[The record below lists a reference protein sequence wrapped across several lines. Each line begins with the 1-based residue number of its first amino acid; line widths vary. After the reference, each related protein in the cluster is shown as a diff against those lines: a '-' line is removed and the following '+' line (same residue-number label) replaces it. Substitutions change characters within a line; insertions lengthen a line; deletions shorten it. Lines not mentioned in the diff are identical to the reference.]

1 MEANEKPPERRAP
14 SLDDFLV
21 DPTRD
26 LSDWKWLWTGDQAFP
41 VASHRGILG
50 RLVVL
55 CKRLLRPLVKAPQ
68 QDLWDR
74 QRTFNLILLEHL
86 VRNGEIHDEHRR
98 SQDVLRLRI
107 DEHHRRLDDHVRRL
121 EYLEALNSEGI
132 HEIMRHNDALFAR
145 ADQKLDRYR
154 REVRDLLGSLGAA
167 LAHLAQAP
175 AAPAPS
181 EATEVL
187 ARAVEEHGYFE
198 LERRYRGTEEEI
210 LDRISVYL
218 PWLKTIPAGKPV
230 LDLGCGRG
238 ESLTLL
244 RDQGIPARGVD
255 SSARMVALCRERG
268 LEAVE
273 GDLFAT
279 LAGLEEGSLGAVVS
293 FHVIEHLPVGSL
305 DRLVRLAYRALASG
319 GVLILETPSPL
330 SLLVAAR
337 NFWLDPTHVRPVHPD
352 SLKLIYEL
360 AGFDPVERLDL
371 RAFPASES
379 LPEIDLAKVPEE
391 QKQLADRVNRLRDRI
406 DELLFGFQD
415 FGMVGTKP
423 PR

>member
-1 MEANEKPPERRAP
+1 MEANEKPPQRRAP

-21 DPTRD
+21 EPTRD
-26 LSDWKWLWTGDQAFP
+26 LTDWQWLWSGDHTFP

-55 CKRLLRPLVKAPQ
+55 FKRLLRPLTKAPQ

-86 VRNGEIHDEHRR
+86 IQARESNQGEHADLLRRIEYLDAEHR
-98 SQDVLRLRI
+98 
-107 DEHHRRLDDHVRRL
+107 RRL

-167 LAHLAQAP
+167 LAHLESAP
-175 AAPAPS
+175 ASAPVPS
-181 EATEVL
+181 ETSTEVL

-218 PWLKTIPAGKPV
+218 PWLKAIPAGKPV

-238 ESLTLL
+238 ESLALL
-244 RDQGIPARGVD
+244 RNQGIPARGVD

-268 LEAVE
+268 LDASE

-279 LAGLEEGSLGAVVS
+279 LAGVEEGSLGAVVS

-305 DRLVRLAYRALASG
+305 DRLVRLAYRALAPG

-352 SLKLIYEL
+352 SLKLLYEL
-360 AGFDPVERLDL
+360 AGFDSIERLDL
-371 RAFPASES
+371 RAFPASER

-391 QKQLADRVNRLRDRI
+391 QKQLADKVNRLRDRI

-415 FGMVGTKP
+415 FGMVGRKP
-423 PR
+423 